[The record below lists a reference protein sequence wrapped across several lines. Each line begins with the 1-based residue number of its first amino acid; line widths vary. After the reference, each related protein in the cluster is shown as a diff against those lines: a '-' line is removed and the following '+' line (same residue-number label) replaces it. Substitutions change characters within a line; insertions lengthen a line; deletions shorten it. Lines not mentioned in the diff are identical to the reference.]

1 MGTSVDQQLKM
12 HDKKEFFYS
21 NKLRIEK
28 FLDNLLSLKTP
39 NKLQEAIRYSV
50 LAGGKRL
57 RPILTYIT
65 SELGSRETKPETED
79 VVAASVELIHCYSL
93 IHDDLP
99 SMDDDSLRRGSP
111 TCHIAFGED
120 IAILAGDALQTLST
134 DIIVQCP
141 DLSDYEKVYILK
153 VISSACGW
161 NGMVEGQLIDISNDL
176 SLTEGDLDKM
186 HLKKTGELIKASLVL
201 GCIISGVSEKK
212 IKIIKDYGEKIGL
225 AFQIIDDLIDL
236 KEDSSISGKES
247 QSDLKNGR
255 ITYPSLLGSDK
266 SLKKAKNLTE
276 EAKDLLNTL
285 ELNTNKLSLV
295 ADYVVERTF

>member
-161 NGMVEGQLIDISNDL
+161 NGL
-176 SLTEGDLDKM
+176 SLI
-186 HLKKTGELIKASLVL
+186 H
-201 GCIISGVSEKK
+201 ISEPTRQA
-212 IKIIKDYGEKIGL
+212 E
-225 AFQIIDDLIDL
+225 
-236 KEDSSISGKES
+236 
-247 QSDLKNGR
+247 
-255 ITYPSLLGSDK
+255 
-266 SLKKAKNLTE
+266 
-276 EAKDLLNTL
+276 
-285 ELNTNKLSLV
+285 
-295 ADYVVERTF
+295 